1 MCFKEAITP
10 HPTIHF
16 PIKRKI
22 WRHLRHRYFLVMKWC
37 LYRITVFVSKSTNP
51 LLVNF
56 WPIQSKF
63 NMPRTYRLGRLQ
75 CGLPKQ
81 RNSEPSPN
89 ANKQHFQSKGSQ
101 FCANGKMQWERE
113 PLFAYMS
120 IGHKKALF
128 CERCNSEILRKANQK
143 RNFFFESLS
152 KRLLKNLFV
161 MLKRLFRLLNYLGWS
176 GITRSEHVGLLL
188 KPFY

>member
-16 PIKRKI
+16 LSKEKFGGIYGIDTFWLWNDVYIELLSLSQKVRI
-22 WRHLRHRYFLVMKWC
+22 
-37 LYRITVFVSKSTNP
+37 LYSSNRDRFN
-51 LLVNF
+51 
-56 WPIQSKF
+56 QKF
-63 NMPRTYRLGRLQ
+63 NVPRTYSLGRLQ
-75 CGLPKQ
+75 CGLLKQ
-81 RNSEPSPN
+81 RNSEHSLN

-113 PLFAYMS
+113 PLLAYMS

-128 CERCNSEILRKANQK
+128 RERCNSEILRKANQK
-143 RNFFFESLS
+143 EIFFESLS
-152 KRLLKNLFV
+152 IRLLQNLFV
-161 MLKRLFRLLNYLGWS
+161 MLKRSFRLLNYLGWS